1 MPRLISM
8 KKVMILV
15 IVGILL
21 LNIITFFSSIGI
33 CQETSSKILY
43 VGGTGD
49 GSCTSIQDAINAS
62 ERGDMVIVYS
72 GTYYENIVIDKSIDL
87 ISENRGKTIIEG
99 DINISVNATAVVNFT
114 INGSIV
120 LRGSTEGL
128 FSSTSFYNNSIT
140 NNFIT
145 NGRIFLDSE
154 WGSFV
159 NISISGNT
167 IDYGRIYSAG
177 TFYKSIIYE
186 NILSNSW
193 CGINLRHAHY
203 NNITNNVITNI
214 NGTGIILQE
223 FGTHNNISNNNIINN
238 DGNGIYLA
246 FSKDNVISNN
256 IIKNNKNGIYLE
268 FWNTEN
274 IITENILIENDNYG
288 IYYGDPGSFPNN
300 DVIYRNS
307 FIDNVLGNAY
317 ETSDNSDV
325 SNNSWYNV
333 TVGEGNYWEDYMG
346 IDDDGDGI
354 GDIPYN
360 IPDGDN
366 QDKYPLMTPYKGE
379 ISKEKHDDGID
390 TSFIYPM
397 LIIGMIVAIIFCLPI
412 AYYWRKKWFS

>member
-8 KKVMILV
+8 KKVMMMGM
-15 IVGILL
+15 VGILL

-33 CQETSSKILY
+33 CQETSSKTLY
-43 VGGTGD
+43 VGGTG
-49 GSCTSIQDAINAS
+49 GVGYNSIQDAINAS

-114 INGSIV
+114 INGSII
-120 LRGSTEGL
+120 LQGSTEGP

-145 NGRIFLDSE
+145 NGRILLDSE
-154 WGSFV
+154 WGSFL
-159 NISISGNT
+159 NINISGNT
-167 IDYGRIYSAG
+167 IDYGYIYSEG
-177 TFYKSIIYE
+177 TFYKNTI
-186 NILSNSW
+186 NKNKLTNSW
-193 CGINLRHAHY
+193 CGISLRNAHY
-203 NNITNNVITNI
+203 NNITDNIITNI
-214 NGTGIILQE
+214 NGAGIILQE
-223 FGTHNNISNNNIINN
+223 FGTHNNISNNNISNN

-246 FSKDNVISNN
+246 LSEDNVISNN

-274 IITENILIENDNYG
+274 IITENILMENDNYG
-288 IYYGDPGSFPNN
+288 IYYNWSDLYLDNN
-300 DVIYRNS
+300 DTIYRNS

-317 ETSDNSDV
+317 DM
-325 SNNSWYNV
+325 SNNSWYNI
-333 TVGEGNYWEDYMG
+333 TVGDGNYWDDYMG

-379 ISKEKHDDGID
+379 ISKEKHDNGID

-397 LIIGMIVAIIFCLPI
+397 LIIGMIIAIIFCLPI

>member
-8 KKVMILV
+8 KKVMILSM
-15 IVGILL
+15 VGILL

-33 CQETSSKILY
+33 CQETSSKTLY

-49 GSCTSIQDAINAS
+49 ASCNSIQDAINAS
-62 ERGDMVIVYS
+62 ESGDMVIVYS

-120 LRGSTEGL
+120 LQGSTERP

-145 NGRIFLDSE
+145 NGRILLDSE

-159 NISISGNT
+159 NINISGNT
-167 IDYGRIYSAG
+167 IDYGHIYSTG
-177 TFYKSIIYE
+177 TFYKSSIYK

-193 CGINLRHAHY
+193 CGINLRHAHN

-214 NGTGIILQE
+214 NGTGIILPE
-223 FGTHNNISNNNIINN
+223 YGTHNNISNNNISNN
-238 DGNGIYLA
+238 DGNGIHLA
-246 FSKDNVISNN
+246 LSEDNVISNN

-268 FWNTEN
+268 FWNREN
-274 IITENILIENDNYG
+274 IITENILVENDNYG
-288 IYYGDPGSFPNN
+288 IYYGNPGSFPNN

-307 FIDNVLGNAY
+307 LIDNVLGNAY

-333 TVGEGNYWEDYMG
+333 TVGDGNYWDDYTG
-346 IDDDGDGI
+346 SDNNGDGI
-354 GDIPYN
+354 GDIPYD
-360 IPDGDN
+360 IDGGDN
-366 QDKYPLMTPYKGE
+366 QDKYPLMTPYTGE
-379 ISKEKHDDGID
+379 IPEEKIDNDID

-397 LIIGMIVAIIFCLPI
+397 LIIGMIIAIIFCLPI
-412 AYYWRKKWFS
+412 AYYWRKKWFT